1 MSRAGSDASGI
12 GSGSEPAL
20 EVIGECREDDR
31 FEQQLRVPTDLACLE
46 GHFPGLPVLPGLAQ
60 LEWAV
65 RAAGLL
71 TGAPVRVHGIEALK
85 FRELIRP
92 GESFTAQLK
101 LSAEGQ
107 RADLEVLRDGR
118 VAASARL
125 RLGDLQDG
133 EPAVA
138 AAFREDGEPD
148 GEDARPLVPHA
159 EPMVFLDRLLTSDE
173 KQTRCSVRVEAI
185 PMFRDPRGGLPGW
198 VGLEPMAQCIAAH
211 GGLEARR
218 RGHAPRIGFLLGCRR
233 LRVDTDRLRPGVGYA
248 VSATQVWG
256 ADEGL
261 VSFDCELFERAGGLR
276 LLAGR
281 INAYL
286 PADASAIVEGRLEAD

>member
-1 MSRAGSDASGI
+1 MSTAGSDASRM
-12 GSGSEPAL
+12 GSHPEPGL
-20 EVIGECREDDR
+20 EVIGERRGDGC
-31 FEQQLRVPTDLACLE
+31 FEQQLRVPADLACLE

-60 LEWAV
+60 LQWAV
-65 RAAGLL
+65 KAAGLL
-71 TGAPVRVHGIEALK
+71 TGAPVRVCGIEALK

-92 GESFTAQLK
+92 GEVFSAELR
-101 LSAEGQ
+101 LSAERRQ
-107 RADLEVLRDGR
+107 AELQVLRDER

-125 RLGDLQDG
+125 SLG
-133 EPAVA
+133 EPQAADRTVA
-138 AAFREDGEPD
+138 AAFRRDDEPD

-159 EPMVFLDRLLTSDE
+159 EPMVFIDRLLSGEE

-185 PMFRDPRGGLPGW
+185 PMFRHPQGGLPGW

-233 LRVDTDRLRPGVGYA
+233 LRVETDRLQPGVGYA

-256 ADEGL
+256 GEEGL

-276 LLAGR
+276 LLSGR

-286 PADASAIVEGRLEAD
+286 PADASAIVEGRLGGD